1 MDNREQ
7 AAAGIRYQ
15 YICEAYQ
22 VMCELASGEDG
33 RTLLAKRAA
42 DGSPVIEK
50 ILSAPQGLVYE
61 RLKGL
66 HHPNVATV
74 LDVVYHEGQSI
85 VITEYVGGTTL
96 QGMLK
101 QRGNLN
107 AQEAVEIVI
116 QLLNGL
122 EFLHG
127 LGLVHRDIH
136 PGNVMVSCDNVVK
149 ILDLGIARRV
159 REKAS
164 QDTSILGTVGFA
176 APEQYGFAQTDG
188 RTDIYSVGVLLN
200 VLLTGRVPSVVTA
213 QGRLGQII
221 LKCIEISPEKRYED
235 VKSLRAE
242 LLQLKSNAWKQQPD
256 QSRQDKGSERINRLP
271 GFRTGKLWKQMIAVT
286 GYGIMSLVT
295 VTMVVDAGM
304 KNGISGILMEL
315 AAMLMVFWIPY
326 VFFTNIGS
334 WDRRVFPFRKW
345 DKDVMIALRIIVPIF
360 LIYGGMMLDTY
371 ARTPS

>member
-1 MDNREQ
+1 MDNSVQ
-7 AAAGIRYQ
+7 AAAEIRYQ

-33 RTLLAKRAA
+33 RTLLAKRTA

-50 ILSAPQGLVYE
+50 ILSSSQGLVYE

-66 HHPNVATV
+66 HHPNVAPV

-85 VITEYVGGTTL
+85 VIMEYVGGTTL

-101 QRGNLN
+101 QRGYLN
-107 AQEAVEIVI
+107 AQEAVEIVV

-122 EFLHG
+122 EFLHD

-136 PGNVMVSCDNVVK
+136 PGNVLVSSDNVVK

-221 LKCIEISPEKRYED
+221 LRCIEIAPEKRYED
-235 VKSLRAE
+235 VKSLRE
-242 LLQLKSNAWKQQPD
+242 DLLKLKRDAWIKRPE
-256 QSRQDKGSERINRLP
+256 QSCPDKGSDRVNRLP
-271 GFRTGKLWKQMIAVT
+271 GFRTGKLWKQLIAVT
-286 GYGIMSLVT
+286 GYGIMALVT

-304 KNGISGILMEL
+304 KKGILGVLLEL
-315 AAMLMVFWIPY
+315 MAMLMVFWIPY
-326 VFFTNIGS
+326 AFFTNIGS
-334 WDRRVFPFRKW
+334 WDRRIFPFRKW
-345 DKDVMIALRIIVPIF
+345 DKDVMIAVRIIVPIL
-360 LIYGGMMLDTY
+360 LIYGGMMLDTF
-371 ARTPS
+371 ARTP